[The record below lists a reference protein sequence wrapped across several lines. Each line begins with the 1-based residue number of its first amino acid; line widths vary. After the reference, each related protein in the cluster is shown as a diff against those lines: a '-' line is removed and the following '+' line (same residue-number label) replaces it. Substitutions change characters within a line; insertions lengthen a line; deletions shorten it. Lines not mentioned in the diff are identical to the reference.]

1 MQSIDNF
8 IGYFKALNSRTHV
21 YIVNYVDT
29 CLYLIK
35 IEYYWDWVEMFVILY
50 QLEAYYDFVAAK
62 NVFNMQKKAWQSPQ
76 STHILN

>member
-1 MQSIDNF
+1 
-8 IGYFKALNSRTHV
+8 
-21 YIVNYVDT
+21 
-29 CLYLIK
+29 
-35 IEYYWDWVEMFVILY
+35 MFVILY